1 MKRCVLLWFGLLL
14 AWETNAQLRH
24 GPRLGLALATQTA
37 GQFLQWSGLPKIG
50 PIVGWSFDIPLRGQ
64 IGMRVEPMLMSK
76 GSWARDAVTN
86 TNTFTTLRYLELPLL
101 LRLDMQP
108 AEDGLFLTGGP
119 IYGYWL
125 NGRYRTVVDGQ
136 ETVDLT
142 YDLSQSGVQ
151 RTQWSMALGLG
162 GQGKN
167 WSWEV
172 RGQSSVSPFDRLQKG
187 QNVVFGIHLT
197 YRLPRKPPDADEKEA
212 PED

>member
-1 MKRCVLLWFGLLL
+1 MKRSMFVVLGFAL
-14 AWETNAQLRH
+14 ATAGTAQLRH
-24 GPRLGLALATQTA
+24 GPRLGLAMATQTA
-37 GQFLQWSGLPKIG
+37 GQFLQWNGLPKLG
-50 PIVGWSFDIPLRGQ
+50 PIVGWCFDVPLWGQ
-64 IGMRVEPMLMSK
+64 IGLRVEPMLMSK

-108 AEDGLFLTGGP
+108 APDGLFMTGGP
-119 IYGYWL
+119 IYGYWIY
-125 NGRYRTVVDGQ
+125 GRYRTVVDGQ
-136 ETVDLT
+136 ETVDLK

-151 RTQWSMALGLG
+151 RSQWSMAIGLG
-162 GQGKN
+162 SQGSK

-197 YRLPRKPPDADEKEA
+197 YRLPVIPKESDTG
-212 PED
+212 PGTVD